1 MTSRTDPGSSEKR
14 LSRQLLWLVVGV
26 ALLVS
31 GARLASSDEVAIY
44 LLTDSLLSRGALD
57 VPGGI
62 TPNGSWFGDKF
73 YIWYEPGMSIF
84 IVPWY
89 LAGKILTSVLPL
101 SPGLSPLII
110 KAAVSTFNAFVGAC
124 LVVVFFRCCRL
135 FSIGVRTSALMA
147 LTLAFSTFLF
157 PYLKTIIRDVPLA
170 LLLLLAVEYAVRY
183 VRTKG
188 DRYLWLAGCAMGL
201 GILTKIVFVMYVPI
215 IAGYLWMCA
224 RHHGRPLLQAVRMG
238 APVAGSF
245 LLIGIYNA
253 ARFGDFFDM
262 GYHGGT
268 SFPTPVLVGL
278 FGLLLSPG
286 KGLFWFAPVV
296 WVCLWAWGHFAR
308 RFRAESWL
316 LLVLVGSTMLLYA
329 KYFAW
334 GGDGSWGPRYLIVIL
349 PMVLLVAAD
358 FVDGSSRAVRA
369 TVWGLAVLGAVIQI
383 GGVAIYQGNYLRKAG
398 DFPFTRPFTDP
409 EFMARTHY
417 VPDYSPIVGHWKML
431 ADNLRVHAEGSWPLL
446 IPSGEHAG
454 ERVPLDES
462 QKAAL
467 LQTFDLWFMYAAYAG
482 VAAVPSFAL
491 AGLLL
496 IAVVALTVRL
506 ARTLQDAS

>member
-1 MTSRTDPGSSEKR
+1 MISSEVPVFPEKQ
-14 LSRQLLWLVVGV
+14 LTRQIFWLVVTVG
-26 ALLVS
+26 LLVS

-44 LLTDSLLSRGALD
+44 LLTDNVLTRGALD

-73 YIWYEPGMSIF
+73 YIWYEPGMSLF
-84 IVPWY
+84 VVPWY
-89 LAGKILTSVLPL
+89 LFGRLVTGVLPL
-101 SPGLSPLII
+101 DESLASLGI
-110 KAAVSTFNAFVGAC
+110 KAVVSTFNAWIAAWLAVA
-124 LVVVFFRCCRL
+124 FFRCCRL
-135 FSIGVRTSALMA
+135 FSVGLRAAAGMS
-147 LTLAFSTFLF
+147 LTLVFSTFLF

-183 VRTKG
+183 VRTKES
-188 DRYLWLAGCAMGL
+188 RYLWLAGSAMGL

-215 IAGYLWMCA
+215 IAGYLWMCG
-224 RHHGRPLLQAVRMG
+224 RQHGRPLFQAVRMG
-238 APVAGSF
+238 VPVAVSF

-296 WVCLWAWGHFAR
+296 WICLWSWGPFAR
-308 RFRAESWL
+308 RFKAESRL
-316 LLVLVGSTMLLYA
+316 LLVLAASTILLYA

-349 PMVLLVAAD
+349 PLLLLVVAGFADGAA
-358 FVDGSSRAVRA
+358 RAARR
-369 TVWGLAVLGAVIQI
+369 TVGVLAALGLVIQI

-417 VPDYSPIVGHWKML
+417 VPNYSPIVGHWKML
-431 ADNLRVHAEGSWPLL
+431 ADNLRVHAEGPWPSL
-446 IPSGEHAG
+446 IPSGEHAA

-467 LQTFDLWFMYAAYAG
+467 LQAFDLWFMYAAYAG

-496 IAVVALTVRL
+496 IAVVVLTVRL
-506 ARTLQDAS
+506 ARTLRDAS